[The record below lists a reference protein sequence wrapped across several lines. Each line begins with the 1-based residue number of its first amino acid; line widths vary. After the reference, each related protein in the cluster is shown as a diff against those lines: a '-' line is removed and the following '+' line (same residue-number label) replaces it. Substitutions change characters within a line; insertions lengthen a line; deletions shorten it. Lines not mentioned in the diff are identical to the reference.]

1 MNPSS
6 VLEDGG
12 GFFVKFLIRGVVALS
27 TADIPSTYDPR
38 LVEDKWYSYWEGS
51 GFFHTAVNAEQEPFC
66 IVMPPPNVTGQLH
79 MGHALD
85 NTLQDILTRW
95 KRMQGYNALWLPGTD
110 HAGIATQA
118 RVEEQLN
125 KEGVSRYELGR
136 EEFLKRV
143 WVWKEQYGSRI
154 TTQLR
159 RLGASCDWQR
169 ERFTMDEGCS
179 EAVLEV
185 FIKLYQKG
193 LIYRDYYITNWCPR
207 CHTTISDIEVEH
219 LEQPG
224 HFYHIKYP
232 LKDGSGHVT
241 LATTR
246 PETMLGDVAVA
257 VHPGDERYHD
267 LVGKIL
273 ILPLVG
279 REMPII
285 TDEYVDPSFGTGVV
299 KITPAHD
306 PNDFEVGK
314 RHNLPQVIVIDKEG
328 KMSEEAGPRY
338 QGLDRYECRKKIVR
352 DLNAQ
357 GYLLKTEDHAH
368 AVGHCYRCNT
378 VIEPMLSR
386 QWFVKMKPLAE
397 PAIEAVKDGR
407 IRFIPERFTKIYLN
421 WMENI
426 RDWCISRQL
435 WWGHRIP
442 VWYCRDCE
450 EMTASRQPVA
460 KCPRCG
466 STAVEQDPDVLDT
479 WFSSAL
485 WPFSTL
491 GWPRQTLDL
500 AYYYPTTV
508 MVTGRDIIFFWVA
521 RMIFSGLAFLNEV
534 PFRDVF
540 IHGLVMDALG
550 RKMSKSLGNGVD
562 PIDVIES
569 HGADS
574 LRFMLVTGNTPGND
588 LRFHFERL
596 EGARNFANKLWN
608 ASRFTLMNLEDF
620 DPEGRPGAYT
630 LADRWI
636 ISRYQAVIENVT
648 GYLKAYELGEAARVL
663 YEFIWSEFC
672 DWYIELAKPRL
683 YGKTNQLDRYT
694 AQSVL
699 SSVLKGA
706 LELLHPFMPFI
717 TEEIWQ
723 HLPGHGVTIMRASWP
738 AVRRELIDQKAEYE
752 METLMDMIKAVRHIR
767 GEMNVP
773 PGRKAEV
780 LLVTPDK
787 AARAILERGIEYI
800 QALAG
805 AVIKI
810 HKTLERA
817 PEQSAHAVTRGVEV
831 FVPLKGLI
839 DVDKEVARQEKELV
853 AVEKELA
860 RVRGKLTNPGFLSK
874 APADVVDKEKAK
886 EEELSGKQ
894 SAIRERLA
902 MLTGDQN

>member
-1 MNPSS
+1 MA
-6 VLEDGG
+6 
-12 GFFVKFLIRGVVALS
+12 K
-27 TADIPSTYDPR
+27 ADIPSTYDPR
-38 LVEDKWYSYWEGS
+38 VVEEKWYSHWEEK
-51 GFFHTAVNAEQEPFC
+51 GFFNAVADAAREPFC

-95 KRMQGYNALWLPGTD
+95 RRMQGYSALWLPGTD

-118 RVEEQLN
+118 RVEEQLT
-125 KEGVSRYELGR
+125 KENISRYDIGR
-136 EEFLKRV
+136 EAFLERV
-143 WVWKEQYGSRI
+143 WSWKKKYGSRI

-159 RLGASCDWQR
+159 RLGASCDWRR
-169 ERFTMDEGCS
+169 ERFTMDQGCS

-185 FIKLYQKG
+185 FIELYRRG
-193 LIYRDYYITNWCPR
+193 LIYRDYYITNWCPK

-219 LEQPG
+219 LEKPG
-224 HFYHIKYP
+224 RLYHLKYP
-232 LKDGSGHVT
+232 FQDGSGCLV

-257 VHPGDERYHD
+257 VHPGDERYAKM
-267 LVGKIL
+267 VGKTV

-279 REMPII
+279 REMPVIA
-285 TDEYVDPSFGTGVV
+285 DEYVDPSFGTGVV

-306 PNDFEVGK
+306 PNDFEVGA

-338 QGLDRYECRKKIVR
+338 KGLDRYECRKKIVR
-352 DLNAQ
+352 DLEA
-357 GYLLKTEDHAH
+357 GGLLLKTEDHAH

-386 QWFVKMKPLAE
+386 QWFVMMGPLAA

-442 VWYCRDCE
+442 VWYCEDCE
-450 EMTASRQPVA
+450 EMTVSKKPVSRCA
-460 KCPRCG
+460 KCG
-466 STAVEQDPDVLDT
+466 SSNVRQDPDVLDT

-491 GWPRQTLDL
+491 GWPKQTLDL
-500 AYYYPTTV
+500 AYYYPTSV

-521 RMIFSGLAFLNEV
+521 RMIFSGLAFMNEV
-534 PFRDVF
+534 PFREVF

-608 ASRFTLMNLEDF
+608 ASRFALMNLEDY
-620 DPEGRPGAYT
+620 DPEERPGPYT

-636 ISRYQAVIENVT
+636 ISRYQAAVADAT
-648 GYLKAYELGEAARVL
+648 GFLETYELGEAARVL

-672 DWYIELAKPRL
+672 DWYVELAKPRL
-683 YGKTNQLDRYT
+683 YGKTTPQDRRA
-694 AQSVL
+694 AQGVL
-699 SSVLKGA
+699 STVLKGA

-723 HLPGHGVTIMRASWP
+723 RLPGHGVTIMRAPWP
-738 AVRRELIDQKAEYE
+738 AARKELVDVEAEKE
-752 METLMDMIKAVRHIR
+752 MGVIMEVTKAVRHIR

-773 PGRKAEV
+773 PGRRAQV
-780 LLVTPDK
+780 LLVAPES
-787 AARAILERGIEYI
+787 AVRAVLERGSEYMQGLASAEI
-800 QALAG
+800 KIFPALA
-805 AVIKI
+805 
-810 HKTLERA
+810 EA
-817 PEQSAHAVTRGVEV
+817 PEQAAHAVTRGVEI

-839 DVDKEVARQEKELV
+839 DIDREIARQEKEMV
-853 AVEKELA
+853 AVEKDLA
-860 RVRGKLTNPGFLSK
+860 RVRGKLSNPGFLAK
-874 APADVVDKEKAK
+874 APASVVEKEKAK

-902 MLTGDQN
+902 MLK

>member
-1 MNPSS
+1 MIKINM
-6 VLEDGG
+6 
-12 GFFVKFLIRGVVALS
+12 
-27 TADIPSTYDPR
+27 PSTYDPGQ
-38 LVEDKWYSYWEGS
+38 VEGKRYQHWEES
-51 GFFHTAVNAEQEPFC
+51 GFFHTEVNTEQEPFV

-95 KRMQGYNALWLPGTD
+95 RRMQGYNALWLPGTD

-118 RVEEQLN
+118 RVEESLAQ
-125 KEGVSRYELGR
+125 EGVSRYDIGR
-136 EEFLKRV
+136 QEFLKKV
-143 WVWKEQYGSRI
+143 WDWKERYGNRI

-185 FIKLYQKG
+185 FIKLYERG
-193 LIYRDYYITNWCPR
+193 LIYRDYYITNWCPK

-219 LEQPG
+219 LDQPG
-224 HFYHIKYP
+224 HFYHIRYP
-232 LKDGSGHVT
+232 FKDGDNDVI

-257 VHPGDERYHD
+257 VHPGDERYRD
-267 LVGKIL
+267 LVGKTL

-279 REMPII
+279 REMPVIA
-285 TDEYVDPSFGTGVV
+285 DEYVDPSFGTGVV

-306 PNDFEVGK
+306 PNDFEVGR
-314 RHNLPQVIVIDKEG
+314 RHNLPQVAVIDRDG
-328 KMSEEAGPRY
+328 KMNQEAGPRY

-352 DLNAQ
+352 DLDAG
-357 GYLLKTEDHAH
+357 GYLVKTEDHAH

-386 QWFVKMKPLAE
+386 QWFVRMKPLAD
-397 PAIEAVKDGR
+397 PAIEAVKEGR
-407 IRFIPERFTKIYLN
+407 IRFVPDRFTKVYLN

-442 VWYCRDCE
+442 VWYCQDCG
-450 EMTASRQPVA
+450 EMVASKDPVA
-460 KCPRCG
+460 RCPRCG
-466 STAVEQDPDVLDT
+466 STTLEQDPDVLDT

-491 GWPRQTLDL
+491 GWPEKTLDL

-521 RMIFSGLAFLNEV
+521 RMIFSGLAFMNEV

-596 EGARNFANKLWN
+596 DGARNFVNKLWN
-608 ASRFTLMNLEDF
+608 ASRFTLMNLEDYEAGEKTG
-620 DPEGRPGAYT
+620 PLS

-636 ISRYQAVIENVT
+636 VSRYQLAIKET
-648 GYLKAYELGEAARVL
+648 TAFLEAYELGEAARVL
-663 YEFIWSEFC
+663 YEFTWNELC

-683 YGKTNQLDRYT
+683 YGKTSPEDRYT

-699 SSVLKGA
+699 SSVLKGT

-723 HLPGHGVTIMRASWP
+723 HLPDHGITIMRAPWP
-738 AVRRELIDQKAEYE
+738 QFREDLVDTAAMQE
-752 METLMDMIKAVRHIR
+752 MGLLMEVTRAIRHIR

-773 PGRKAEV
+773 PGRQAEV
-780 LLVTPDK
+780 LLVAPDDT
-787 AARAILERGIEYI
+787 RTVIEKNVEYV
-800 QALAG
+800 QLLSN
-805 AVIKI
+805 AVIKAYPV
-810 HKTLERA
+810 LEQI
-817 PEQSAHAVTRGVEV
+817 PEQAAHAVTKGVGV

-839 DVDKEVARQEKELV
+839 DVDKEIARQVKEL
-853 AVEKELA
+853 AHVEKDLA
-860 RVRGKLTNPGFLSK
+860 RVRGKLANAGFLGK
-874 APADVVDKEKAK
+874 APAEIIEKEKAK
-886 EEELSGKQ
+886 EEELAGKQ
-894 SAIRERLA
+894 SAIKERLA
-902 MLTGDQN
+902 MLGR